1 MLENNTHPGEV
12 MSDITLSNLTVLVVE
27 PSSMQRRLITDA
39 LYAAGIND
47 ITEVVNG
54 ADALDHSKHSDI
66 DLLVSALY
74 LPDMDGSDL
83 IQQLR
88 SDEVTQDTAFVLI
101 SSESRFE
108 YLDPIKQAG
117 AAAIL
122 SKPFTE
128 EELSM
133 ALNATLRLVDEAVL
147 EAADY
152 APEDLLVMLVDDSPM
167 ARRHI
172 KRVLSNMGFERFV
185 EADNGIEAMAA
196 LQNQFFDLV
205 VTDYNMPLMDGSA
218 LVDRIR
224 NDSNQPSVPIMMVT
238 SEQDSS
244 RLAAVQKS
252 GVSAICD
259 KPFEHDTVR
268 QLMTRILSNQV

>member
-1 MLENNTHPGEV
+1 
-12 MSDITLSNLTVLVVE
+12 MSDITLSNLSVLVAE
-27 PSSMQRRLITDA
+27 PSSMQRRVITDA
-39 LYAAGIND
+39 LYGAGINN
-47 ITEVVNG
+47 ITEVDSG
-54 ADALDHSKHSDI
+54 ADALDCTRQGDI

-74 LPDMDGSDL
+74 LPDMTGSDL
-83 IQQLR
+83 IHDVR
-88 SDEVTQDTAFVLI
+88 SDETTQDTAFVLI

-133 ALNATLRLVDEAVL
+133 ALNTTLRLVDGETL
-147 EAADY
+147 SADEY
-152 APEDLLVMLVDDSPM
+152 APEDLTVLLVDDSPL

-172 KRVLSNMGFERFV
+172 KRVLGNMGIERFV
-185 EADNGIEAMAA
+185 EAENGIEAMTV
-196 LQNQFFDLV
+196 LSEQLFDLV

-224 NDSNQPSVPIMMVT
+224 NDSSQPSVPIMMVT
-238 SEQDSS
+238 SEQDSN
-244 RLAAVQKS
+244 RLAAVQKA

-268 QLMTRILSNQV
+268 QLMAQILANEA